1 MNVVEYATQAAE
13 LFVLPDTVTSLKA
26 LLDDEQASVD
36 DIASMI
42 MFDPTLAAQLLKLAN
57 SALYNFPNRIE
68 TISKAIQIIG
78 TKSLYDL
85 AVSYGVAKTFAAI
98 DPNIIDLDKFWE
110 QSLSC
115 ALLAKH
121 IAEKKRI
128 REPEKLFVAG
138 LLHNIGELAM
148 VQTHP
153 DIAAQ
158 CAAINKNT
166 TPRSMQH
173 TLCGF
178 TFAELS
184 YEIMTAWD
192 LPEPL
197 VALVRDVH
205 HKLFEAESIEA
216 RVLQLSYVLS
226 LDNVN
231 QDVYESYANLQPFL
245 HECLDLDRKDMEMAL
260 DTTNLQCINVI
271 SLFNPSSFVVY

>member
-1 MNVVEYATQAAE
+1 MNVVEYANEAAD
-13 LFVLPDTVTSLKA
+13 LFVLPDTVTSLKKI
-26 LLDDEQASVD
+26 LDNEQSTVE
-36 DIASMI
+36 DIAGMI
-42 MFDPTLAAQLLKLAN
+42 AFDPTLAAQLLKLAN
-57 SALYNFPNRIE
+57 SAMYKFPNRIE

-98 DPNIIDLDKFWE
+98 SPNVIDLDKFWE

-128 REPEKLFVAG
+128 REPEKVFVAG

-153 DIAAQ
+153 EMASQ
-158 CAAINKNT
+158 CAAITKST
-166 TPRSMQH
+166 TPRVMQQ

-178 TFAELS
+178 TFAQLS
-184 YEIMTAWD
+184 SEIMKAWD
-192 LPEPL
+192 LPSPL
-197 VALVRDVH
+197 IELVKGIH
-205 HKLFEAESIEA
+205 HKLFEAESDYA
-216 RVLQLSYVLS
+216 RVLQLAYVLA

-231 QDVYESYANLQPFL
+231 QDTYDSYANLQPFL
-245 HECLDLDRKDMEMAL
+245 HECLDLKHEDMELAL

-271 SLFNPSSFVVY
+271 SLFNPSAFVVY